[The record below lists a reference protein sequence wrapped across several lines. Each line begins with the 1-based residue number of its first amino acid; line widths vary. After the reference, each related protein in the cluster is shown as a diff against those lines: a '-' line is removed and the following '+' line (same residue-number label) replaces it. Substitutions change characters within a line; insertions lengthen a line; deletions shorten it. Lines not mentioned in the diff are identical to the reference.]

1 MNEIEFLFKNNNEIN
16 NNKKTNVLKD
26 NTFLN
31 GNININNY
39 NSQKITLFNIPAS
52 NINFTDNSK
61 K

>member
-1 MNEIEFLFKNNNEIN
+1 LNEIEFLFKNNNEIN